1 MMEIDYETPRYALF
15 YDARSGIGFIRRK
28 RDVADTPIIT
38 GSDMTDLRRLLNRA
52 KTNAS
57 SKRKPYPPFA
67 EIADVLL
74 SEYFAR

>member
-1 MMEIDYETPRYALF
+1 MMKIDYETPRYAIY

-28 RDVADTPIIT
+28 GENAETPLVT
-38 GSDMTDLRRLLNRA
+38 GSDITELRRMLNRA
-52 KTNAS
+52 KTNAT

-74 SEYFAR
+74 SEYFTR